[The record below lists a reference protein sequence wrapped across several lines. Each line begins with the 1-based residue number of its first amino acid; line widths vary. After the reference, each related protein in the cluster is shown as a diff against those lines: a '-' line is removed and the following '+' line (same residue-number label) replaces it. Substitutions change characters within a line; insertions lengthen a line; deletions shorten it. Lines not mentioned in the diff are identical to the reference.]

1 MGKKKKRAFPEEAQ
15 AEKPAGRK
23 KQAALQK
30 MERPDWPLTVL
41 AATVLALT
49 AYLTLTS
56 GWASRLYCATQAV
69 HATLSSG
76 AGGAPF
82 WACRLYRTPVTAQSH

>member
-23 KQAALQK
+23 KQAAL
-30 MERPDWPLTVL
+30 
-41 AATVLALT
+41 
-49 AYLTLTS
+49 
-56 GWASRLYCATQAV
+56 
-69 HATLSSG
+69 SSG